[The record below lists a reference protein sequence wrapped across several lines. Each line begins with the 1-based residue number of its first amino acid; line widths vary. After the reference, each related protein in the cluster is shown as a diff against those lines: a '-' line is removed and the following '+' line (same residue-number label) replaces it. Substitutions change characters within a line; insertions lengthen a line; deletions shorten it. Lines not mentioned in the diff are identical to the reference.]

1 MALLGI
7 CIREIHSSKSDLL
20 TTKTPNAFEKQYTVA
35 FALKKNMKKEVALGT
50 WPLLL
55 DWISY
60 LISF

>member
-1 MALLGI
+1 VKILTVSQADGI
-7 CIREIHSSKSDLL
+7 QGA
-20 TTKTPNAFEKQYTVA
+20 PNAVETNYTAA

-60 LISF
+60 LVSF

>member
-1 MALLGI
+1 MIGFVAQPGQNPDSVPTLGI
-7 CIREIHSSKSDLL
+7 QGA
-20 TTKTPNAFEKQYTVA
+20 PNAEETNYTAA